1 MGTTAP
7 HGNHRS
13 SWERVAPLHRGPPWL
28 PRWPP
33 EVSPA
38 PRPAPPRP
46 YPRPAPPP
54 PAPPGEQVFGIALVS
69 DFFLLVTGVAGS
81 CFYCKRRPRSRCAL
95 GPWGSYAPCS
105 ALCAPACGIGCDR
118 PFGARGAY
126 QAPLTTLPTLSLA
139 AARLPPPCV
148 GPLPPFQPSLS
159 PAIPPTFRQRGAFA
173 AADERAKGTVHFS
186 DNDKKFGKKGRGRKD
201 KGRAREIQLTNM
213 RNAL

>member
-1 MGTTAP
+1 MP
-7 HGNHRS
+7 RS
-13 SWERVAPLHRGPPWL
+13 
-28 PRWPP
+28 PP

-54 PAPPGEQVFGIALVS
+54 PALPGEQVFGIALVS

-81 CFYCKRRPRSRCAL
+81 CFYCK
-95 GPWGSYAPCS
+95 
-105 ALCAPACGIGCDR
+105 
-118 PFGARGAY
+118 
-126 QAPLTTLPTLSLA
+126 
-139 AARLPPPCV
+139 
-148 GPLPPFQPSLS
+148 
-159 PAIPPTFRQRGAFA
+159 QRGAFA

-186 DNDKKFGKKGRGRKD
+186 DNDKKFGKKGRGRKG

>member
-81 CFYCKRRPRSRCAL
+81 CFYCKRRRRSRCAL
-95 GPWGSYAPCS
+95 APWGPCAPCR
-105 ALCAPACGIGCDR
+105 AVCAPACGIGCDR
-118 PFGARGAY
+118 PLGARGAC
-126 QAPLTTLPTLSLA
+126 QAPDSRRRVCHRHVLAPYHPSSPLSHTPALRPSGREARSRLPTREPREPYTSRTTTRSS
-139 AARLPPPCV
+139 ARRE
-148 GPLPPFQPSLS
+148 GG
-159 PAIPPTFRQRGAFA
+159 AKARGA
-173 AADERAKGTVHFS
+173 
-186 DNDKKFGKKGRGRKD
+186 
-201 KGRAREIQLTNM
+201 RARYS
-213 RNAL
+213 